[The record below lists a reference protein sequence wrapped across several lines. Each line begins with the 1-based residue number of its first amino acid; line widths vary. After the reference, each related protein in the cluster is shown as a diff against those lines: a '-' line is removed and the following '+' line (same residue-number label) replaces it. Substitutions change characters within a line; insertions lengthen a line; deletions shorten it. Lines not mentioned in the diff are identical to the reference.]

1 MVLRRLLV
9 PAVLLA
15 IPVFAADPATAAGP
29 CGYQAP
35 PSPGPV
41 VSAPSWEQRWLDLGR
56 AHAFSTGGG
65 VRVAIVGTGID
76 ASHPQLGAAVA
87 TGWDVTTNKPGARFD
102 CNGHGTALASIV
114 AARAKSGSSLVG
126 VAPAATLVPIR
137 VTDAPPSAERPVTPA
152 RLAAG
157 VRQAV
162 ALKARVIIIGY
173 ALSSDD
179 AGIRAAVADAV
190 RKDVLVVAAVGD
202 NLPKLTFPAAYD
214 GVMGV
219 GAIGTGGLLLS
230 GSAVNSKVDL
240 VAPAENVVA
249 AARRS
254 GHLTLSGTPV
264 AAAVVGGAAAL
275 LRAYRPNWTA
285 AQVAQRLTATADGGF
300 GGGHSAAYGFGT
312 VNPYRALTEEAATT
326 GASPYWTPAPAALG
340 HAPPQP
346 QWPDGWR
353 RALAWAGGVGVL
365 LVVFAVLGA
374 AAPVMRRRRPDR
386 LS

>member
-1 MVLRRLLV
+1 MWLRRLTI

-15 IPVFAADPATAAGP
+15 IPLIAADPASAAGP

-41 VSAPSWEQRWLDLGR
+41 VSASTWEQRWLDLSR
-56 AHAFSTGGG
+56 AHAFSTGA
-65 VRVAIVGTGID
+65 VRVAIVGTGVD
-76 ASHPQLGAAVA
+76 ASHPQLGTAVA
-87 TGWDVTTNKPGARFD
+87 NGWDVTANKPGARFD

-114 AARAKSGSSLVG
+114 AARPRGGSSLVG

-137 VTDAPPSAERPVTPA
+137 VTDAPPSSDRPVTAA

-157 VRQAV
+157 IRQAV
-162 ALKARVIIIGY
+162 ALKARVVLVAY

-179 AGIRAAVADAV
+179 AGLRAAVADAV

-202 NLPKLTFPAAYD
+202 NLPGLTFPAAYE
-214 GVMGV
+214 GVLGV
-219 GAIGTGGLLLS
+219 GGIGTGGLLLS
-230 GSAVNSKVDL
+230 SSALKSKVDL

-264 AAAVVGGAAAL
+264 AAAVVAGAAAL

-300 GGGHSAAYGFGT
+300 GGGHSDAYGFGT
-312 VNPYRALTEEAATT
+312 VNPYRALTEEAAAA

-346 QWPDGWR
+346 EWPETWR
-353 RALAWAGGVGVL
+353 RSIAWAGGVGV
-365 LVVFAVLGA
+365 VVVVVAMLSA
-374 AAPVMRRRRPDR
+374 AAPVVRRRRP
-386 LS
+386 